1 MAPTWIPCAV
11 VMAVAGAG
19 GLAMTNPG
27 PSEFQAFAG
36 QRLADAIS
44 REICLGNTLPLALH
58 LVLQHCPDLVAAQ
71 QPVLGRIALQ
81 NTRRTNLGLLS
92 IYRTELG
99 GTTLLGW
106 SLPRFSATVV
116 AAAGQ
121 LVIVRACLDE
131 EGS

>member
-92 IYRTELG
+92 LYRTELG
-99 GTTLLGW
+99 GQQLLPGLR
-106 SLPRFSATVV
+106 LPRYHSITLAG
-116 AAAGQ
+116 AGQ
-121 LVIVRACLDE
+121 FLALHTGESPSR
-131 EGS
+131 